1 MSTISAKT
9 VNIYG
14 KLKVPVYTTAQRD
27 AISPAAEQGML
38 IYNSTVENL
47 QVYNGTA
54 WGGIFTAVGLTAAA
68 PAANAAAISAAGIRT
83 DGNYWYQP
91 AGQSTPI
98 QLYTQFTNAPAGKGY
113 VLIARGRESTNWWDT
128 NGQNTS
134 GLTSA
139 GLTTN
144 TPIAVL
150 PNSFVN
156 GLCGNQWNGIRIM
169 TNRLNSND
177 SWIFVGTT
185 TTTFSWTYFQQSA
198 SSVSATAVKYN
209 NLFLTGGVALNYG
222 SGTNWTD
229 TLNYGN
235 GNNCDR
241 TFTWSWSGHGS
252 WQGWSGGSSC
262 TPGGSFQNGGEGH
275 AIQLVNCY
283 LEC

>member
-209 NLFLTGGVALNYG
+209 NLFLTG
-222 SGTNWTD
+222 
-229 TLNYGN
+229 
-235 GNNCDR
+235 
-241 TFTWSWSGHGS
+241 
-252 WQGWSGGSSC
+252 
-262 TPGGSFQNGGEGH
+262 
-275 AIQLVNCY
+275 
-283 LEC
+283 